1 MRPPGPISLQGT
13 LLLNSAFPGSG
24 QIRLGQRAKGR
35 RMLAL
40 FLVFVI
46 PGWAVLLS
54 FESLVAVVAI
64 LPAAAVS
71 WWSHIDLRRTLG
83 VPLWPLWPSWSQEL
97 DALRGRDTFYPN
109 DPLQSAPERP
119 NE

>member
-1 MRPPGPISLQGT
+1 M
-13 LLLNSAFPGSG
+13 LNSVFPGSG
-24 QIRLGQRAKGR
+24 QRRLGQREKSR

-40 FLVFVI
+40 YLALAI
-46 PGWAVLLS
+46 PGAVVWFS
-54 FESLVAVVAI
+54 SESLVAVVAM

-83 VPLWPLWPSWSQEL
+83 IPLWPLWGTQSQTL

-109 DPLQSAPERP
+109 DPLQSAHERP
-119 NE
+119 TE